1 MLRAGSS
8 AAPAGAS
15 PGGETRVASWNRDG
29 RAFVVW
35 NPGEFARE
43 LLPRYFKHNNFSSF
57 VRQLNTYGF
66 RKVDPDRWE
75 FANDNF
81 KRGRPDLLRHIERRK
96 TPAPRAAPGQ
106 ELVVAGREEVIEV
119 GGGGLEEQMETLR
132 RDKELLMMELVRLR
146 QKQQAQ
152 EVGLAD
158 VMRRLELTE
167 HRCDSAERGQQQI
180 VSMVQRALQNPEL
193 LSKLLSSTAT
203 KKLSG
208 PGPGG
213 VEDVEGLESPEA
225 TRSRKRRAT
234 NGQAGSGTDIMA
246 VTPYSPP
253 PPPPSEG
260 MDLGRQLS
268 SLPSMDSGELDLLMS
283 MIAEPGGGGGGEPP
297 LPWDPAPAPAPG
309 A

>member
-1 MLRAGSS
+1 
-8 AAPAGAS
+8 
-15 PGGETRVASWNRDG
+15 
-29 RAFVVW
+29 
-35 NPGEFARE
+35 
-43 LLPRYFKHNNFSSF
+43 
-57 VRQLNTYGF
+57 
-66 RKVDPDRWE
+66 
-75 FANDNF
+75 
-81 KRGRPDLLRHIERRK
+81 
-96 TPAPRAAPGQ
+96 
-106 ELVVAGREEVIEV
+106 
-119 GGGGLEEQMETLR
+119 
-132 RDKELLMMELVRLR
+132 MELVRLR

-208 PGPGG
+208 PGPDG

-225 TRSRKRRAT
+225 T
-234 NGQAGSGTDIMA
+234 
-246 VTPYSPP
+246 
-253 PPPPSEG
+253 PPSEG

-297 LPWDPAPAPAPG
+297 LPWDPAPAPAPAERGHGPG
-309 A
+309 APALEPAQHGLGRARPAHEHDRRARRRRRRRAAPALGPGPGARPRRVTPGARPPRARPPPPPLEARTASRRGDGCGRRAHAHRPEDRKATQRKTHHAPTARGGAPRETDRHRRRFTEDRVSPSSKRTAIVGAGRGGGGGHS

>member
-1 MLRAGSS
+1 VETD
-8 AAPAGAS
+8 
-15 PGGETRVASWNRDG
+15 GETRVASWNRDG

-96 TPAPRAAPGQ
+96 TPAPKAAPGQ
-106 ELVVAGREEVIEV
+106 ELVVAGREEVSE
-119 GGGGLEEQMETLR
+119 GGGGGVEEQIETLR

-146 QKQQAQ
+146 QKQQAH
-152 EVGLAD
+152 EVGLSD
-158 VMRRLELTE
+158 MMRRLELTE
-167 HRCDSAERGQQQI
+167 RRCDSAERGQQQI

-193 LSKLLSSTAT
+193 LSKLLSNTAT
-203 KKLSG
+203 KKLGG
-208 PGPGG
+208 PGP
-213 VEDVEGLESPEA
+213 EDVEGLESPEA

-234 NGQAGSGTDIMA
+234 NGQAGSGKDIMA

-253 PPPPSEG
+253 PPSES

-268 SLPSMDSGELDLLMS
+268 SLPSMDPGELDMLMS
-283 MIAEPGGGGGGEPP
+283 MITEPNGGAESP
-297 LPWDPAPAPAPG
+297 LPWDESPAPSTG
-309 A
+309 V

>member
-1 MLRAGSS
+1 M
-8 AAPAGAS
+8 
-15 PGGETRVASWNRDG
+15 
-29 RAFVVW
+29 
-35 NPGEFARE
+35 
-43 LLPRYFKHNNFSSF
+43 
-57 VRQLNTYGF
+57 
-66 RKVDPDRWE
+66 
-75 FANDNF
+75 
-81 KRGRPDLLRHIERRK
+81 
-96 TPAPRAAPGQ
+96 
-106 ELVVAGREEVIEV
+106 AGREEVIEV

-208 PGPGG
+208 PGPDG

-225 TRSRKRRAT
+225 TRSRKRRAARRP
-234 NGQAGSGTDIMA
+234 AGC
-246 VTPYSPP
+246 
-253 PPPPSEG
+253 
-260 MDLGRQLS
+260 
-268 SLPSMDSGELDLLMS
+268 SLRRALRAPV
-283 MIAEPGGGGGGEPP
+283 A
-297 LPWDPAPAPAPG
+297 APARRRRSRLPFEALGPRWS
-309 A
+309 